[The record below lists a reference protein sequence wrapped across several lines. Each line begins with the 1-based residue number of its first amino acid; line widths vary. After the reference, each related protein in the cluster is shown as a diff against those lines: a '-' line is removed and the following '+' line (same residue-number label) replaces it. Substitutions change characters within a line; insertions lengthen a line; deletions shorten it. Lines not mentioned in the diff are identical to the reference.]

1 MPHTRTR
8 APARRREQKK
18 SLRGV
23 RYKVK
28 PYALFPIG
36 ARRDIKPRAVFSKA
50 VKYGTPPHLDLPHPW
65 RPRLYPPRPPLRPT
79 PPHTAAAT
87 LHPERARSRPPTRG
101 RPQPVSA
108 DALLL
113 WGWLLLT
120 LPSSLPIFLLVPL
133 RLCEIRV
140 QAERLRGDRLLAH
153 DKLSAAHSERCRRR
167 RVELDRRAPPGYI
180 CLQAGWSEPRCIPRQ
195 PLTPR
200 VATLDTWS
208 RSLDLPPPPPLHTP
222 L

>member
-1 MPHTRTR
+1 M
-8 APARRREQKK
+8 
-18 SLRGV
+18 
-23 RYKVK
+23 
-28 PYALFPIG
+28 
-36 ARRDIKPRAVFSKA
+36 
-50 VKYGTPPHLDLPHPW
+50 PHPW

-153 DKLSAAHSERCRRR
+153 DKLSAAHSERCRRG

-180 CLQAGWSEPRCIPRQ
+180 CLQAGWGEPRCIPRQ

-208 RSLDLPPPPPLHTP
+208 RSLDLPPPPPFTHRYSPLHSKRQLHAYRGHSP
-222 L
+222 LEWRLRPYGGPMCRRVRPHVRRACRWRCAP